1 MMQIRHLD
9 IAVIGDEDL
18 VNGLRLAGV
27 SRYHII
33 ENDHNISE
41 EVRKALTEMMDE
53 PNVGII
59 VILEDYMKHV
69 EDLIAQVKERK
80 GLPPVI
86 IEVPS
91 KYGTR
96 YDDVA
101 KYYKAYIRKF
111 IGFDI
116 EI

>member
-27 SRYHII
+27 RRYHIVK
-33 ENDHNISE
+33 NDHDIAE

-53 PNVGII
+53 PNVGVI

-69 EDLIAQVKERK
+69 EDLMAQVKERRVS
-80 GLPPVI
+80 PPII

-91 KYGTR
+91 KYGTQ
-96 YDDVA
+96 YKDIA
-101 KYYKAYIRKF
+101 KYYKSYIRKF
-111 IGFDI
+111 IGFEI